1 MILAVFEVFLGYYE
15 EKIQIFSQKTP
26 CHFLAGPFASF
37 LPTYAKGSRDSA
49 RRRCRFDDLL
59 SSGILSRRSS
69 FDSTKK
75 WHGFGGFLAFFG
87 HKNPKNLE
95 K

>member
-1 MILAVFEVFLGYYE
+1 M
-15 EKIQIFSQKTP
+15 SSS
-26 CHFLAGPFASF
+26 FASF
-37 LPTYAKGSRDSA
+37 LPTYAKGSHDSA
-49 RRRCRFDDLL
+49 RRRCRFDNLL

-75 WHGFGGFLAFFG
+75 WYVFGGFSAFLG
-87 HKNPKNLE
+87 LQNPKTLE